1 MKKQI
6 MKNMQKKMQETLTQ
20 MQENLGSEIVE
31 GTSGGGSVR
40 VTINGKQE
48 ILSIKINPE
57 VVNKDEVD
65 VLEDLILVAINDG
78 VKKSQE
84 LGMQKISQLTGGMN
98 IPGLF

>member
-6 MKNMQKKMQETLTQ
+6 MKNMQKKVQDTIAKMQED
-20 MQENLGSEIVE
+20 LGSEIVE
-31 GTSGGGSVR
+31 GASGGGSVR

-57 VVNKDEVD
+57 VVNKEEVD
-65 VLEDLILVAINDG
+65 ILEDLIMVAINDG
-78 VKKSQE
+78 MQKSQE
-84 LGMQKISQLTGGMN
+84 LGMQKMSQLTGGLK

>member
-6 MKNMQKKMQETLTQ
+6 LKNMQKKMQASFAE
-20 MQENLGSEIVE
+20 MQENLGNEVVE
-31 GTSGGGSVR
+31 GSSGADAVK
-40 VTINGKQE
+40 VTVNGKQE

-57 VVNKDEVD
+57 MVNKDEVD
-65 VLEDLILVAINDG
+65 ILEDLVLIAVNDG
-78 VKKSQE
+78 LKKSQE